1 MYYWSRT
8 GSLIDITA
16 FAILCALWALG
27 GVLIVSHSFQ
37 MKARE
42 KLVSG
47 LAVGFLVNIVLS
59 NLLAQILPLTAA
71 YWASA
76 GIIFLTGFLLALVS
90 RQAIREQ
97 LKILEGWPAVV
108 VLFLIT
114 IGFTLILRGL
124 AIFDDYYHLPMI
136 SVMATGDIPPHFYLD
151 PSLHLAYHYGLQVFA
166 ASMVRLGGVFPWSAW
181 DISRALVFGFTVVLA
196 WLFVRRLTGRALPA
210 YLGAGLLALG
220 GGTRWLL
227 LFIPTQLLT
236 SMGANLHMDL
246 SGLAAGG
253 NLVADLTNRWPMD
266 GGGPFPFPY
275 AFASGILE
283 PLNMQLG
290 ATGAMWQMTILLLIL
305 LWKPHKSTLIRILTI
320 SLLLASLALS
330 AENVYALAFAG
341 MVMVLVFN
349 FILSRVKR
357 RPLPKGQLATW
368 GIPLIVSGFLA
379 LVQGGYIT
387 GGFMSLL
394 SHITGF
400 SYPIVATD
408 FQGFSLR
415 WPLAVPSGHFGPL
428 SLFDPGQV
436 VIMLAEAG
444 LAIVLLPLAII
455 YWLGK
460 LKHNDRFPQ
469 ALAAGA
475 VVSFLFPVFFK
486 YGLDFDIT
494 RLVGAAL
501 WLGFVLAFPIVWLW
515 LVNARQGFR
524 VLAGIGYGVAI
535 YSGLVML
542 AVELIAIPVPQTTYY
557 LQYRES
563 NFSKPYWN
571 KLEKGA
577 QILDSKP
584 ERSVLLFGRASFAA
598 EDVYARSPRWVALVA
613 NPDPAIVASE
623 GYSYVY
629 MDNGWWQKLSP
640 ELRAAYSQPCVKL
653 VSEMDIGG
661 GQNRR
666 LYNIQSC
673 KP

>member
-1 MYYWSRT
+1 
-8 GSLIDITA
+8 
-16 FAILCALWALG
+16 
-27 GVLIVSHSFQ
+27 
-37 MKARE
+37 
-42 KLVSG
+42 
-47 LAVGFLVNIVLS
+47 
-59 NLLAQILPLTAA
+59 
-71 YWASA
+71 
-76 GIIFLTGFLLALVS
+76 
-90 RQAIREQ
+90 
-97 LKILEGWPAVV
+97 
-108 VLFLIT
+108 
-114 IGFTLILRGL
+114 
-124 AIFDDYYHLPMI
+124 
-136 SVMATGDIPPHFYLD
+136 
-151 PSLHLAYHYGLQVFA
+151 
-166 ASMVRLGGVFPWSAW
+166 
-181 DISRALVFGFTVVLA
+181 
-196 WLFVRRLTGRALPA
+196 
-210 YLGAGLLALG
+210 
-220 GGTRWLL
+220 
-227 LFIPTQLLT
+227 
-236 SMGANLHMDL
+236 
-246 SGLAAGG
+246 
-253 NLVADLTNRWPMD
+253 
-266 GGGPFPFPY
+266 
-275 AFASGILE
+275 
-283 PLNMQLG
+283 
-290 ATGAMWQMTILLLIL
+290 
-305 LWKPHKSTLIRILTI
+305 
-320 SLLLASLALS
+320 
-330 AENVYALAFAG
+330 
-341 MVMVLVFN
+341 VMVLVFN

-368 GIPLIVSGFLA
+368 GIPLIVSGFLT

-542 AVELIAIPVPQTTYY
+542 AVELIAIQLPQTTYY